1 MASLAFQL
9 RVGPRIRPALPV
21 RTVRVDFET
30 RNRTLRRSGELY
42 GAIARANAVTPE
54 LVADF
59 APDAATELFG
69 GNAV

>member
-1 MASLAFQL
+1 
-9 RVGPRIRPALPV
+9 
-21 RTVRVDFET
+21 VDIET

-42 GAIARANAVTPE
+42 GAIARGNAVTPE